1 MAKAIVFL
9 WDGHNVDDS
18 TVKNMASVLVDSG
31 ACIPELLKAR
41 VYDNTGIADA
51 LVQSCANIKCT
62 TSNTETAKA
71 DEAIKNAIVYM
82 ETKFP
87 SMNRSY
93 VEFAVDLAS
102 ALQDN
107 ASRELYAAIHII
119 ATANPNSKR
128 LSKLRKIHLDV
139 IRNMYTRHKSIIDNY
154 VS

>member
-18 TVKNMASVLVDSG
+18 TVKKMANVLIDSG
-31 ACIPELLKAR
+31 ACIPELLNAR
-41 VYDNTGIADA
+41 AYDNAGIADA
-51 LVQSCANIKCT
+51 IIKSCVNVKCT
-62 TSNTETAKA
+62 ASNTETTKA
-71 DEAIKNAIVYM
+71 DEAIKSAIVYM
-82 ETKFP
+82 ETRFP
-87 SMNRSY
+87 SMDRSY
-93 VEFAVDLAS
+93 VEFTVDLAS

-128 LSKLRKIHLDV
+128 LSKLKKVHLDV
-139 IRNMYTRHKSIIDNY
+139 IRGMYARHKSIIDEY

>member
-18 TVKNMASVLVDSG
+18 TVKKMADVLIDSG
-31 ACIPELLKAR
+31 ACIPELLKAK
-41 VYDNTGIADA
+41 VYYDTSIADA
-51 LVQSCANIKCT
+51 LVQSYTNTKCA
-62 TSNTETAKA
+62 TSNAETAKV

-87 SMNRSY
+87 SMARSY
-93 VEFAVDLAS
+93 VEFTVDLAS

-119 ATANPNSKR
+119 ATANPNNKR

-139 IRNMYTRHKSIIDNY
+139 IRNMYARHKSIIDNY

>member
-18 TVKNMASVLVDSG
+18 TVKKMASVLVDSG

-41 VYDNTGIADA
+41 AYDDIGIADA
-51 LVQSCANIKCT
+51 LVQSYANTKRV
-62 TSNTETAKA
+62 TSNTETAKV
-71 DEAIKNAIVYM
+71 DEAIKNAVVYM

-87 SMNRSY
+87 SVDRSY

-128 LSKLRKIHLDV
+128 LSKLRKVHLDV
-139 IRNMYTRHKSIIDNY
+139 IRNMYARHKSIIDNY

>member
-1 MAKAIVFL
+1 MAKAIVFV
-9 WDGHNVDDS
+9 WSGRNVDDS
-18 TVKNMASVLVDSG
+18 TVKNMANVLIDSG

-41 VYDNTGIADA
+41 VYDENGIADA
-51 LVQSCANIKCT
+51 LIPSYAKTKCT
-62 TSNTETAKA
+62 TSNAEMAKA

-87 SMNRSY
+87 SMDRSY
-93 VEFAVDLAS
+93 VEFTVDLAS

-128 LSKLRKIHLDV
+128 LSKLKKVHLDV
-139 IRNMYTRHKSIIDNY
+139 IRGMYARHKSIIDNY